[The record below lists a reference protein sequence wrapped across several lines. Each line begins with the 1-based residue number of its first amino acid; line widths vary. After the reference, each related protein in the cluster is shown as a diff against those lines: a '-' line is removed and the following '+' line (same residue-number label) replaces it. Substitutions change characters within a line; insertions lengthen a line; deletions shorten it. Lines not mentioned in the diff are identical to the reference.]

1 MASAVAVLDTL
12 CFLKN
17 LNFCYRENKMKLIY
31 LYGRYFVDYF
41 IFSCTSFIVYTPFQS
56 IILPAGYTKPKCI
69 SSKVSCYVTCCV
81 PLSPAPPSTHL
92 WYAEQSQQIGHLYR
106 RHRWGSAHH
115 PRNDLSHL
123 RLVAM
128 VFGVVNVA
136 DGACNKERKGKN
148 KKEISVKCQ
157 ATLIYYYILFVS
169 LI

>member
-1 MASAVAVLDTL
+1 MGDTL
-12 CFLKN
+12 
-17 LNFCYRENKMKLIY
+17 LII
-31 LYGRYFVDYF
+31 LYSHVLH
-41 IFSCTSFIVYTPFQS
+41 SSYTPHFKVLYSLQG
-56 IILPAGYTKPKCI
+56 IKNA
-69 SSKVSCYVTCCV
+69 SKVSCYVTCCV

-106 RHRWGSAHH
+106 RHRRGSAHH

-128 VFGVVNVA
+128 VLGVVNVA

-157 ATLIYYYILFVS
+157 ATLIYYNILFVS